1 MHRFFPQ
8 SALVPCLLAVMLAA
22 GCCKKSEQAPSTE
35 DEDGAKPGVV
45 TTALPHHAPVT
56 QHKPPTAPAA
66 KKSAV
71 PTAGEVKID
80 APPFRNG
87 SPRRGIVRSA
97 PNFQAPEVARLNNG
111 TVLNLIRPPAG
122 GWCEV
127 SWPVGSDANRGFIH
141 SDVVDV
147 TLYGD

>member
-1 MHRFFPQ
+1 MKG
-8 SALVPCLLAVMLAA
+8 SLVPWLLVVSVLSA
-22 GCCKKSEQAPSTE
+22 GCCAKSGKASE
-35 DEDGAKPGVV
+35 DEDGSKPGAV

-56 QHKPPTAPAA
+56 KPKPAAVA

-71 PTAGEVKID
+71 PTAGEATVD
-80 APPFRNG
+80 APPFSNG
-87 SPRRGIVRSA
+87 TPRRGIVRSA
-97 PNFQAPEVARLNNG
+97 PNFQASEVARLDNG
-111 TVLNLIRPPAG
+111 TVLNLVRPPLAG

-141 SDVVDV
+141 SDVVDL